1 MTREKARTLLQMMPL
16 DLGCY
21 ESLMIRP
28 SSRLDTGS
36 EAHCVTDQQ
45 TDRQRDRQ
53 RDIPRDTICPPH
65 FNSLVFP
72 MHPNAP
78 NPLHTFPRKFPVDGE
93 TANLLR
99 TCYGETGVMDFGL

>member
-53 RDIPRDTICPPH
+53 RDIPRDTICPLP
-65 FNSLVFP
+65 FQQS
-72 MHPNAP
+72 
-78 NPLHTFPRKFPVDGE
+78 
-93 TANLLR
+93 
-99 TCYGETGVMDFGL
+99 GLPYASKCPKSITHVSP